1 MKLNLKDFEIRSLK
15 RKFNSKIIVD
25 RTSNGIVPDLLS
37 ILSETG
43 EEVSI
48 IDGKS
53 LTSKYDLC
61 ERLNEVPNGYIL
73 FINLTEIPESE
84 DSDMIKANIRVCIK
98 GDWRNAGSGVI
109 FGSDW
114 ENSLAK
120 KSVGVL
126 IVASEEDYKTSRDLK
141 MMLGMSVCSRLVIG
155 DNGREMLD
163 Y

>member
-1 MKLNLKDFEIRSLK
+1 MKLNLNDFEIRSLK
-15 RKFNSKIIVD
+15 RKSNSQIIVD
-25 RTSNGIVPDLLS
+25 RTSNGIVPDLVS

-48 IDGKS
+48 FEGQCLIDNN
-53 LTSKYDLC
+53 YLC
-61 ERLNEVPNGYIL
+61 KRLNEVPNGYIL

-114 ENSLAK
+114 MNSLAK

-126 IVASEEDYKTSRDLK
+126 IVTNEEDYKTNRDLK
-141 MMLGMSVCSRLVIG
+141 MMLGMGVCSRMVIG

>member
-15 RKFNSKIIVD
+15 RKFNSEIIVD
-25 RTSNGIVPDLLS
+25 RTSDGIVPDLLS

-48 IDGKS
+48 FDGKS
-53 LTSKYDLC
+53 LTSKHDLC

-98 GDWRNAGSGVI
+98 GDWRNAGSHVI

-114 ENSLAK
+114 QNSLAK

-126 IVASEEDYKTSRDLK
+126 IVTNEEDYKTNRDLK
-141 MMLGMSVCSRLVIG
+141 MMLGMSVCSRMVIG
-155 DNGREMLD
+155 DNGEELEL
-163 Y
+163 

>member
-1 MKLNLKDFEIRSLK
+1 MKLNLNDFGIRSLK
-15 RKFNSKIIVD
+15 RKFNSQIIVD
-25 RTSNGIVPDLLS
+25 RTSNGIVPDLVS
-37 ILSETG
+37 ILSENG

-126 IVASEEDYKTSRDLK
+126 IVTNEEDYKTNRDLK
-141 MMLGMSVCSRLVIG
+141 MMLGMGVCSRLVIG

>member
-1 MKLNLKDFEIRSLK
+1 MKQNLNDFEIRSLR
-15 RKFNSKIIVD
+15 RKSNSKIIVD
-25 RTSNGIVPDLLS
+25 KTSYGLVPDLVS

-48 IDGKS
+48 FDGKS
-53 LTSKYDLC
+53 LTSKHDLC
-61 ERLNEVPNGYIL
+61 ERLNEMPNGYIL

-84 DSDMIKANIRVCIK
+84 DSYMIKANIRGCIK

-126 IVASEEDYKTSRDLK
+126 IVTNEEDYKTNRDLK
-141 MMLGMSVCSRLVIG
+141 MMLGMGVCSRMVIG

>member
-1 MKLNLKDFEIRSLK
+1 MKQNLKDFEIRSLK

-25 RTSNGIVPDLLS
+25 KTSNGIVPDLLS

-114 ENSLAK
+114 MNSLAK

-126 IVASEEDYKTSRDLK
+126 IVTNEEDYKTNRDLK
-141 MMLGMSVCSRLVIG
+141 MMLGMGVCSRMVIG

>member
-1 MKLNLKDFEIRSLK
+1 MKRNLNDFEIRSLK
-15 RKFNSKIIVD
+15 RKYNSRIIVD
-25 RTSNGIVPDLLS
+25 RTSNGIVPDLVS
-37 ILSETG
+37 ILSENG
-43 EEVSI
+43 EEVFI
-48 IDGKS
+48 FDGKS
-53 LTSKYDLC
+53 LTSKHDLC

-84 DSDMIKANIRVCIK
+84 DSYMIKANIRGCIK

-126 IVASEEDYKTSRDLK
+126 IVTNEEDYKTNRDLK
-141 MMLGMSVCSRLVIG
+141 MMLGMSVCSRMVIG
-155 DNGREMLD
+155 DNGREILD

>member
-1 MKLNLKDFEIRSLK
+1 MKLNLNDFGIRSLK
-15 RKFNSKIIVD
+15 RKFNSQIIVD
-25 RTSNGIVPDLLS
+25 RTSNGIVPDMVS
-37 ILSETG
+37 ILSENG

-114 ENSLAK
+114 MNSLAK

-126 IVASEEDYKTSRDLK
+126 IVTNEEDYKTNRDLK
-141 MMLGMSVCSRLVIG
+141 MMLGMGVCSRLVIG

>member
-1 MKLNLKDFEIRSLK
+1 MKRNLNDLEIRFLRGKICSQ
-15 RKFNSKIIVD
+15 IIVD
-25 RTSNGIVPDLLS
+25 KTSNGIVPDLVS

-48 IDGKS
+48 FDGKS
-53 LTSKYDLC
+53 LTSKHDLC
-61 ERLNEVPNGYIL
+61 ERLSEVPNGYII

-114 ENSLAK
+114 MNSLAK

-126 IVASEEDYKTSRDLK
+126 IVTTEEDYKTSRELK
-141 MMLGMSVCSRLVIG
+141 MMLGIGVCSRMVIG
-155 DNGREMLD
+155 DNGEELEL
-163 Y
+163 

>member
-1 MKLNLKDFEIRSLK
+1 MKLNLNDFEIRSLK
-15 RKFNSKIIVD
+15 RKSNSKIIVD
-25 RTSNGIVPDLLS
+25 RTSNGILPDLVS

-48 IDGKS
+48 FEGKCLIDKN
-53 LTSKYDLC
+53 YLC
-61 ERLNEVPNGYIL
+61 ERLNEVANGYIL

-84 DSDMIKANIRVCIK
+84 DSDMIKENIRVCIK

-114 ENSLAK
+114 QNSLAK

-126 IVASEEDYKTSRDLK
+126 IVTNEEDYKTNRDLK
-141 MMLGMSVCSRLVIG
+141 IMLGMSVCSRMVIG

>member
-1 MKLNLKDFEIRSLK
+1 MKQNLNDFEIRSLR
-15 RKFNSKIIVD
+15 RKSNSLIIVD
-25 RTSNGIVPDLLS
+25 KTSYGLVPDLVS

-48 IDGKS
+48 FDGKT
-53 LTSKYDLC
+53 LTSKHDLC

-114 ENSLAK
+114 MNSLAK

-126 IVASEEDYKTSRDLK
+126 IVTNEEDYKTNRDLK
-141 MMLGMSVCSRLVIG
+141 MMLGMSVCSRMVIG

>member
-1 MKLNLKDFEIRSLK
+1 MKQNLKDFEIRSLK

-25 RTSNGIVPDLLS
+25 KTSNGIVPDLLS

-109 FGSDW
+109 FGGDW
-114 ENSLAK
+114 MNSLAK

-126 IVASEEDYKTSRDLK
+126 IVTNEEDYKTNRDLK
-141 MMLGMSVCSRLVIG
+141 MMLGMGVCSRMVIG

>member
-1 MKLNLKDFEIRSLK
+1 MKQNLNDFEIRSLR
-15 RKFNSKIIVD
+15 RKSNSLIIVD
-25 RTSNGIVPDLLS
+25 KTSYGLVPDLVS

-48 IDGKS
+48 FDGKT
-53 LTSKYDLC
+53 LTSKHDLC

-84 DSDMIKANIRVCIK
+84 DSDMIKENIRVCIK

-114 ENSLAK
+114 MNSLAK

-126 IVASEEDYKTSRDLK
+126 IVTSKEDYKTNRDLK
-141 MMLGMSVCSRLVIG
+141 MMLGMSVCSRKVIG

>member
-1 MKLNLKDFEIRSLK
+1 MKLNLNDFEIRSLK
-15 RKFNSKIIVD
+15 RKSNSQIIVD
-25 RTSNGIVPDLLS
+25 RTSNGIVPDLVS

-48 IDGKS
+48 FEGKCLIDKN
-53 LTSKYDLC
+53 YLC
-61 ERLNEVPNGYIL
+61 KRLNEVPNGYIL

-114 ENSLAK
+114 MNSLAK

-126 IVASEEDYKTSRDLK
+126 IVTNEEDYKTNRDLK
-141 MMLGMSVCSRLVIG
+141 MMLGMGVCSRMVIG

>member
-1 MKLNLKDFEIRSLK
+1 MKQNLNDFEIRGLK
-15 RKFNSKIIVD
+15 RKFNSQIIVD
-25 RTSNGIVPDLLS
+25 RTSNGIVPNLVS
-37 ILSETG
+37 ILSENG

-109 FGSDW
+109 FVSDW

-126 IVASEEDYKTSRDLK
+126 IVTNEEDYKTNRDLK
-141 MMLGMSVCSRLVIG
+141 MMLGMSVCSRMVIG